1 MEINHYVEKVNI
13 TVKIESFY
21 NVVYIQNLINGKEE
35 LKSISNTNSKME
47 TSIFR
52 EPKVFD

>member
-13 TVKIESFY
+13 IVQIESFY
-21 NVVYIQNLINGKEE
+21 NVVYIQNLINRKEG